1 MSVSAH
7 GIRTAGMIMGSEGMQ
22 SKSLWWV
29 GLFAV
34 AMAYLESAV
43 VVYLRKLYGI
53 SDLILSVPPFD
64 PQIGAIELGRELA
77 TLVMLLT
84 VGWAAG
90 TRFQSRL
97 GFSVFAFGV
106 WDIFYYIWLR
116 VFIGWP
122 QTVFDP
128 DLLFLLPLPWW
139 GPVLAPVLIA
149 LLMVIVGALAVIKD
163 EHGLRLLPSF
173 MDWATLAGGILTVL
187 YTFMADALAAL
198 PADTQTLSQL
208 RPPSL
213 TGLFMWLGLRC
224 WHFLY
229 GVWANQRT

>member
-1 MSVSAH
+1 
-7 GIRTAGMIMGSEGMQ
+7 MQ

-29 GLFAV
+29 GLFAI

-43 VVYLRKLYGI
+43 VVYLRRIYGI

-84 VGWAAG
+84 VGWVAG
-90 TRFQSRL
+90 RKFQSRL
-97 GFSVFAFGV
+97 GLAIFAFGV

-122 QTVFDP
+122 QTLLDP

-139 GPVLAPVLIA
+139 GPVLSPILIA
-149 LLMVIVGALAVIKD
+149 ALMVIGGALAVTKD
-163 EHGLRLLPSF
+163 EHELRLLPSF
-173 MDWATLAGGILTVL
+173 MDWALLIGGIQTIL
-187 YTFMADALAAL
+187 YTFMADALSAL
-198 PADTQTLSQL
+198 PADARTLNQL
-208 RPPSL
+208 RPSEFNWVCDVVL
-213 TGLFMWLGLRC
+213 IYLAYSKVCSNNINLIWR
-224 WHFLY
+224 
-229 GVWANQRT
+229 

>member
-1 MSVSAH
+1 
-7 GIRTAGMIMGSEGMQ
+7 MQ

-29 GLFAV
+29 GLFAI

-43 VVYLRKLYGI
+43 VVYLRRIYGI

-84 VGWAAG
+84 VGWVAG
-90 TRFQSRL
+90 RKFQSQL
-97 GFSVFAFGV
+97 GLAIFAFGV

-122 QTVFDP
+122 RTLLDP
-128 DLLFLLPLPWW
+128 DLLFLIPLPWW

-149 LLMVIVGALAVIKD
+149 ALMIAGGVLAVIND
-163 EHGLRLLPSF
+163 DRRQTTVRLQPAEWAVFIAGNLAMLYAF
-173 MDWATLAGGILTVL
+173 MS
-187 YTFMADALAAL
+187 DALAAL

-208 RPPSL
+208 RPSEFNWPVYL
-213 TGLFMWLGLRC
+213 VGFAVLALF
-224 WHFLY
+224 
-229 GVWANQRT
+229 VWRMGKPVEAMMD

>member
-1 MSVSAH
+1 
-7 GIRTAGMIMGSEGMQ
+7 MGSEGMQ

-122 QTVFDP
+122 RTLLDP
-128 DLLFLLPLPWW
+128 DLLFLIPLPWW

-149 LLMVIVGALAVIKD
+149 ALMIAGGVLAVIND
-163 EHGLRLLPSF
+163 DRRQTTVRLQPAEWAVFIAGNLAMLYAF
-173 MDWATLAGGILTVL
+173 MS
-187 YTFMADALAAL
+187 DALAAL

-208 RPPSL
+208 RPSEFNWPVYL
-213 TGLFMWLGLRC
+213 VGFAMLALF
-224 WHFLY
+224 
-229 GVWANQRT
+229 VWRMGKPVEAMMD